1 MAKLS
6 AVVLNVLRKPLT
18 LHSTKPMTGFMRDG
32 YCRVPPSDFGNHSV
46 AAIVTDE
53 FLDFSASR
61 GNDLRAAGLTDGCK
75 WCLCV
80 SRWKEALLNGK
91 GEGDRIIPRLVL
103 SATHEKALDVVDLED
118 LKKFAVEETGDKAK

>member
-1 MAKLS
+1 MAR
-6 AVVLNVLRKPLT
+6 VGTMVLNVLRKPLT
-18 LHSTKPMTGFMRDG
+18 IHSKKPMTGFMRDG
-32 YCRVPPSDFGNHSV
+32 YCYAPPSDRGNHSV

-53 FLDFSASR
+53 FLDFTASR

-91 GEGDRIIPRLVL
+91 GEGDRMIPKVVL

-118 LKKFAVEETGDKAK
+118 LQAFAVDKPEDQ